1 MILDTLKFMFTHSG
15 PYEISEKSLLNLSW
29 VTSQPKY
36 IINNGG
42 WPNQT
47 DVAGYLSY
55 KRTGNQ

>member
-1 MILDTLKFMFTHSG
+1 MFTCSG
-15 PYEISEKSLLNLSW
+15 PYEISEQSLLNLSW

-36 IINNGG
+36 VINNGG

-47 DVAGYLSY
+47 DVPGYLSY